1 MRLVATILL
10 SLEITFESL
19 IRFVDSSLRWR
30 HNGCD
35 NVSNH
40 QPHDCL
46 LNRLF
51 RRRSKKTSTL
61 RVTGLCVWNSPATG
75 EFPAQMA
82 SNTENVSICWRH
94 HVKSMTF
101 FERPLYAI
109 GNNIIIIAQCYT
121 SPFYAVFCNEICLMK
136 TRKFYK
142 PTQVWSWD
150 TGTTFAKPF
159 YSACHESSAEL
170 LHLTAT

>member
-10 SLEITFESL
+10 SLEITLESL
-19 IRFVDSSLRWR
+19 VWFVDSSLRWR

-35 NVSNH
+35 SVSNH
-40 QPHDCL
+40 QPHDCS

-51 RRRSKKTSTL
+51 RRRSKKRSKV
-61 RVTGLCVWNSPATG
+61 RVTGLCVGISPGSG

-82 SNTENVSICWRH
+82 SNAENVSIWWRH

-109 GNNIIIIAQCYT
+109 GNNIILIAQCYT
-121 SPFYAVFCNEICLMK
+121 SSFYAVFCSGICLMK

-142 PTQVWSWD
+142 LTQVWSWD
-150 TGTTFAKPF
+150 TGTTFAKKKKKKIF
-159 YSACHESSAEL
+159 CLSWKNN
-170 LHLTAT
+170 